1 MRWYS
6 LVTLRACLREV
17 TREEDGTMAMDFRIK
32 TPRRRGKWN
41 QCVRLEAAAS
51 KWNSYKTYKALGLLA
66 ASPPSDA
73 LTIEG
78 SRG

>member
-32 TPRRRGKWN
+32 TKGKMEPMRATKPRRLLLPMCCC
-41 QCVRLEAAAS
+41 QC
-51 KWNSYKTYKALGLLA
+51 
-66 ASPPSDA
+66 
-73 LTIEG
+73 
-78 SRG
+78 

>member
-32 TPRRRGKWN
+32 TKGKGKMEPMRATKFRRLLLPMCCC
-41 QCVRLEAAAS
+41 QCSEFLS
-51 KWNSYKTYKALGLLA
+51 
-66 ASPPSDA
+66 
-73 LTIEG
+73 
-78 SRG
+78 

>member
-32 TPRRRGKWN
+32 TLRRRGKWN
-41 QCVRLEAAAS
+41 QCVRLGGCCVEVEFLS
-51 KWNSYKTYKALGLLA
+51 L
-66 ASPPSDA
+66 
-73 LTIEG
+73 
-78 SRG
+78 RR

>member
-32 TPRRRGKWN
+32 TKGKMEPMRATKPRR
-41 QCVRLEAAAS
+41 
-51 KWNSYKTYKALGLLA
+51 LLL
-66 ASPPSDA
+66 PMCCCKHCKH
-73 LTIEG
+73 
-78 SRG
+78 

>member
-32 TPRRRGKWN
+32 TKGKGKMEPMRATGGC
-41 QCVRLEAAAS
+41 CVEVEFL
-51 KWNSYKTYKALGLLA
+51 
-66 ASPPSDA
+66 
-73 LTIEG
+73 
-78 SRG
+78 

>member
-32 TPRRRGKWN
+32 TKGKGKMEPMRATKPRRLLLPMCCC
-41 QCVRLEAAAS
+41 QCSEFL
-51 KWNSYKTYKALGLLA
+51 
-66 ASPPSDA
+66 SDNV
-73 LTIEG
+73 LH
-78 SRG
+78 

>member
-32 TPRRRGKWN
+32 TKGKGKMEPMRATKPRR
-41 QCVRLEAAAS
+41 
-51 KWNSYKTYKALGLLA
+51 LLL
-66 ASPPSDA
+66 PMFGIPK
-73 LTIEG
+73 LTIWPRTVKMREPAF
-78 SRG
+78 

>member
-32 TPRRRGKWN
+32 TKGQGKMEPMRATKPRRLLLPLLPMFGIPKLTM
-41 QCVRLEAAAS
+41 CC
-51 KWNSYKTYKALGLLA
+51 KCNS
-66 ASPPSDA
+66 
-73 LTIEG
+73 
-78 SRG
+78 

>member
-32 TPRRRGKWN
+32 TLRRRGKWN

-51 KWNSYKTYKALGLLA
+51 KWNSYKT
-66 ASPPSDA
+66 
-73 LTIEG
+73 
-78 SRG
+78 